1 MINHFPQNSFLGISC
16 NRLLMV
22 FFVSL
27 LFLPELAG
35 QGKEKSKGKG
45 QAQPAEEQAEQ
56 KEENVPKPPPD
67 DFMVKV
73 YRALDEKKAEKLS
86 IKDKFKQGK
95 EEVDV
100 QVELEYFNWA
110 LNSDD
115 YWDRQIHVETS
126 LKDGYVVEKFV
137 KNGFGEL
144 GFVKPG
150 DSATK
155 DVYRRE
161 KITESGGQS
170 VATMSDAPIGAA
182 EKQRFQ
188 HLVEKIVLKK

>member
-1 MINHFPQNSFLGISC
+1 MITHFSRSFFFGISC
-16 NRLLMV
+16 NGLLTV
-22 FFVSL
+22 FVVGL

-45 QAQPAEEQAEQ
+45 QAQVAEEQAEQ
-56 KEENVPKPPPD
+56 KEEEVPKPPPG
-67 DFMVKV
+67 DFMVQIYK
-73 YRALDEKKAEKLS
+73 ALDEKKAEKLS

-95 EEVDV
+95 DEIDV

-110 LNSDD
+110 LNNED

-126 LKDGYVVEKFV
+126 LKDGYVIEKFV

-144 GFVKPG
+144 GYVKPG

-161 KITESGGQS
+161 KLTESGGQS
-170 VATMSDAPIGAA
+170 VATMGDAPIGAA
-182 EKQRFQ
+182 EKQRFL